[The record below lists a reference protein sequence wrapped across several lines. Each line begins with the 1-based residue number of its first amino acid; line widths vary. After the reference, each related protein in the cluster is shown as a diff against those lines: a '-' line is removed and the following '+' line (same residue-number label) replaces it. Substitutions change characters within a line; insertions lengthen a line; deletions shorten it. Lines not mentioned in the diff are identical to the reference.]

1 MGEKHCCPAQL
12 FPSEMMYC
20 PSSCFTFL
28 AVKVKRRGI
37 SDDQLVSLARSA
49 VTRSSLHPA
58 LNGLLLAPSLLLGAP
73 IKFPP
78 QAKAAV
84 KLLTAG
90 AGSKEKQQLLQA
102 GWGDEES
109 MEEREENPHY
119 DPERYAGYSQRT
131 RSNLVR
137 WKESRRVA
145 APKQPALACMINDG
159 LFLSGVCVALCSDC
173 HIIIR
178 RLP

>member
-1 MGEKHCCPAQL
+1 MGEKQCCPAQL
-12 FPSEMMYC
+12 FPYAMMYC
-20 PSSCFTFL
+20 PKSRFTFL

-37 SDDQLVSLARSA
+37 SDVELVSLARLA
-49 VTRSSLHPA
+49 VTGSSLHTA
-58 LNGLLLAPSLLLGAP
+58 LDGFLLAPSPLYGAP
-73 IKFPP
+73 VNLSL
-78 QAKAAV
+78 QAKATV

-90 AGSKEKQQLLQA
+90 AGSKEKQMLLQA

-137 WKESRRVA
+137 WKESRRIA
-145 APKQPALACMINDG
+145 AHK
-159 LFLSGVCVALCSDC
+159 
-173 HIIIR
+173 
-178 RLP
+178 